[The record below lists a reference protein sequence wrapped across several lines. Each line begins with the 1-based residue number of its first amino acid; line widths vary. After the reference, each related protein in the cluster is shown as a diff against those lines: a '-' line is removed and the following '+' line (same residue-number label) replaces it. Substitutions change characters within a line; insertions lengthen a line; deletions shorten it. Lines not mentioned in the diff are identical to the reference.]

1 MRLLAL
7 YLRNFR
13 NYEEAS
19 IVFSPKINY
28 IYGGNAQG
36 KTNLLEAIYVLIT
49 GRSFR
54 THHLTDLIRFGSSS
68 LFLEAY
74 FEKNGIE
81 QVLKLSY
88 DGEGRKIWH
97 NSTPIS
103 SLSALLGILQGVVLS
118 PEDQELIR
126 GGPSMRRQFLDL
138 QIATANPLYLHHL
151 ARFCR
156 AMKQRNALLKQ
167 SSDSTIEVWEEQM
180 AHSAAFLTMNREKV
194 IKDLQNYGKPLQ
206 NALSGGKDELSLTYK
221 SSALAAVKEEYEPLK
236 TYFLTQM
243 GKQRP
248 REREIGSTLTGPH
261 KDDMD
266 ILLYEKEARYFAS
279 EGQKRCCTA
288 ALRLAEWLRLK
299 TIMGET
305 PIMCID
311 DATISLDQYREQN
324 LYSHLG
330 ELGQVFLT
338 SPHLDARLPDH
349 TCLIQVEGGNFKV

>member
-36 KTNLLEAIYVLIT
+36 KTNLLEAIYLLIT

-54 THHLTDLIRFGSSS
+54 THHLTELIRFGASAF
-68 LFLEAY
+68 FLEAY

-81 QVLKLSY
+81 QVLKMSC
-88 DGEGRKIWH
+88 DKEGRKIWH
-97 NSTPIS
+97 NATAIT
-103 SLSALLGILQGVVLS
+103 SLSTLLGILQGVVLS
-118 PEDQELIR
+118 PEDRELIR
-126 GGPSMRRQFLDL
+126 GSPSIRRQFLDL
-138 QIATANPLYLHHL
+138 QIAIASPLYLHHL

-156 AMKQRNALLKQ
+156 AMKQRNALLKEP
-167 SSDSTIEVWEEQM
+167 SEKTIEVWEEQM
-180 AHSAAFLTMNREKV
+180 AYSAAYLTLEREKV
-194 IKDLQNYGKPLQ
+194 VKALEIFGKPLQ
-206 NALSGGKDELSLTYK
+206 SALSGGKDELSLSYK
-221 SSALAAVKEEYEPLK
+221 SSALTVSDKETDSLQS
-236 TYFLTQM
+236 YFLMQM
-243 GKQRP
+243 RKLRA

-261 KDDMD
+261 RDDLE

-299 TIMGET
+299 EAVGEA

-311 DATISLDQYREQN
+311 DATISLDPSREHH
-324 LYSHLG
+324 LYSQLG

-338 SPHLDARLPDH
+338 SPHRDAFLLNE
-349 TCLIQVEGGNFKV
+349 TCFIQVEGGHFKL